1 MVIALYQNFVATLV
15 LLPMLALVDLR
26 LDARQIG
33 LLVFL
38 GVICTALSHALFI
51 RGLRFV
57 RAQLA
62 SVIACLEPVYGIAF
76 AFFLLHEVPSAST
89 LAGGALI
96 VATAVMATHRRAPA

>member
-1 MVIALYQNFVATLV
+1 
-15 LLPMLALVDLR
+15 MLAVVDLR
-26 LDARQIG
+26 VDAWQIG

-76 AFFLLHEVPSAST
+76 AFFLLHEVPSTAT
-89 LAGGALI
+89 FAGGALI
-96 VATAVMATHRRAPA
+96 VVTTVAATRRRASV